1 MYHKLLIIIAILLPS
16 KSKLDEV
23 LFGQPLV
30 NKSPHSTI
38 VECGDLL
45 SCSDVHGF
53 WLPYSQVPIKP
64 VGPNKQVG

>member
-23 LFGQPLV
+23 LFGQPL
-30 NKSPHSTI
+30 

-64 VGPNKQVG
+64 VGPNKQVR